1 MKKKCHLIFNQLRID
16 VIEFGHTHRRSLAN
30 IGIRVAATPP
40 DPSRWRVEESVSS
53 IDSTF
58 ISSCFKTTLLCF
70 LGLLGHLQFLCH
82 HLNLQSLKK
91 KTKPPKKKVPTF
103 PPLAN
108 PKFRKPQTCE
118 VVPRDTL
125 SSAPILCIPWS
136 APVAFQLWDEYLQT
150 WFRQFWNCR
159 KFGTNT
165 VVREPP
171 V

>member
-91 KTKPPKKKVPTF
+91 KTKPPKKKVP
-103 PPLAN
+103 PPWQTRNLEN
-108 PKFRKPQTCE
+108 PKPAKWFQEILCHLLQSYASHGPHLS
-118 VVPRDTL
+118 L
-125 SSAPILCIPWS
+125 SSCGMSI
-136 APVAFQLWDEYLQT
+136 
-150 WFRQFWNCR
+150 FRLGLGSFEIVGNLVPTR
-159 KFGTNT
+159 L
-165 VVREPP
+165 
-171 V
+171 